1 MFVFL
6 LSKTAR
12 DNTGTLFEHFP
23 QVFAGVLPGGVLLG
37 RQNIH
42 VFLNTEIVVKIDVLA
57 AEDDGADFPL
67 PGVDPGQVL
76 GDTGAPGELHLLDRP
91 DARYANNQEYL
102 SGWFLC
108 GGRAERENL
117 CIIMTYQH
125 NLQHHISYKYETR
138 KTPVLY
144 LFR

>member
-1 MFVFL
+1 M
-6 LSKTAR
+6 
-12 DNTGTLFEHFP
+12 
-23 QVFAGVLPGGVLLG
+23 
-37 RQNIH
+37 
-42 VFLNTEIVVKIDVLA
+42 FLNTEIVVKIDVLA

-91 DARYANNQEYL
+91 DARYAKNQEYL

-144 LFR
+144 LFRRNIFKFFS